1 MGIIKIQ
8 RLKCIDNQNYKFLT
22 VGKVY
27 VMLEELDIYYTV
39 ICDFGT
45 EATMSKVRFEKVD

>member
-1 MGIIKIQ
+1 MKTIKIQ